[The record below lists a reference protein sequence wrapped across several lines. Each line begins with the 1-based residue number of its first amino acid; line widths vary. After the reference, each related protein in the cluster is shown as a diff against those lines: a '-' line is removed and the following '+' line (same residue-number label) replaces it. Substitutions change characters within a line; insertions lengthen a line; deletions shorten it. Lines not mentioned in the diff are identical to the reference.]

1 MSGPEEIMTVSASG
15 GLKAVKPEQFDQIPI
30 EPLMELARH
39 YGAGAAKYE
48 AHQFRKGYEWSKSFN
63 ALMRHAFAWWGGE
76 MTDPETKTDHMAAV
90 AWHAFNLMQ
99 LAIDHPEFDD
109 RYKGEEDEE
118 EMRYEP
124 KYPLPF
130 PNYLFTPPSPTP
142 WQATLSEKLD
152 QVAADVEQHWFDK
165 EAMRWRTR
173 GYVSDQEWA
182 DAQEDPS

>member
-1 MSGPEEIMTVSASG
+1 MSEEIMTQSVTG

-76 MTDPETKTDHMAAV
+76 FDDPETHTNHMAAV

-99 LAIDHPEFDD
+99 LAIDHPELDD
-109 RYKGEEDEE
+109 RYTGEEPEVDESYGHT
-118 EMRYEP
+118 M
-124 KYPLPF
+124 PLP
-130 PNYLFTPPSPTP
+130 PPTE
-142 WQATLSEKLD
+142 WQRTLSEKL
-152 QVAADVEQHWFDK
+152 HWFDRSQQ
-165 EAMRWRTR
+165 RWRIR
-173 GYVSDQEWA
+173 GYVDDQEWA
-182 DAQEDPS
+182 DTLGLDK